1 MLCLAD
7 EWSGHQTK
15 RNPYQ
20 NQCDI
25 GYMKEYVESQEKNG
39 AFFEKK
45 KMDNWKMYHK
55 KNLKIE

>member
-7 EWSGHQTK
+7 EWSGHQTR

-45 KMDNWKMYHK
+45 KMDN
-55 KNLKIE
+55 